1 MFAPDR
7 RHQSLSRVPLAT
19 IDRVVSVRLGPTRV
33 KGNAQPAAFNRQVAM
48 YLAKHVGDWSTPRI
62 GKFYNGRHHTTVLW
76 AVKRISTMRTR
87 DPELDGLLSV
97 LTQEIRSLP
106 NGPPGD
112 DRLRLRRF
120 TQPLFPCGLE
130 EEVLD
135 ALADRIVE
143 RLKYEAFIAGLRFES

>member
-19 IDRVVSVRLGPTRV
+19 IDRVVSARLGPTRV

-48 YLAKHVGDWSTPRI
+48 YLAKHVGDWSLPRI

-76 AVKRISTMRTR
+76 AVKHIGAMRTSNS
-87 DPELDGLLSV
+87 EVDGLVSA
-97 LTQEIRSLP
+97 LTEEIRSLP
-106 NGPPGD
+106 NGLPGD
-112 DRLRLRRF
+112 DRLGLRRF
-120 TQPLFPCGLE
+120 TEPLLPCGLNDE
-130 EEVLD
+130 FLD

-143 RLKYEAFIAGLRFES
+143 RLKLRGVHCQG